1 MNTTL
6 MTKDTSSESKRL
18 ESLTKLLS
26 NNTIG
31 STFYVRKTLDSS
43 IKVVLAIMTVSASLL
58 TIFISLYLFIE
69 ALPVMGSIKI
79 WSIFLEII
87 MFILTSF
94 IALWTFFDKST
105 FSQKFRKQTIRNLA
119 IIVEM
124 LGVFLIVTLLIDYT
138 TSKDIL
144 SLVSVT
150 ITIIFE
156 FGILI
161 LLIHLFNSKTKKIN
175 QKYMKPLAFL
185 LIFLVLSIFIF
196 GIIEVIPEIYTL
208 SEIKQLLFGQTWN
221 PKKENFGAFNLFMGS
236 MIVTF
241 YAIIIVIPFGLSI
254 GIFMAEFVP
263 ENLYKHLKSSI
274 ELISAIPSVIM
285 GLISFKYFAKLIK
298 SIFFALG
305 VEQQYSV
312 GNIALTAS
320 ITLAF
325 MTVPMIASLTDD
337 ALRSVP
343 KELKKSALALGS
355 SHWEVIARVS
365 IPYNRSSISSAI
377 ILAFGRIFG
386 ETMVVLMVAGSNPAL
401 SKGLLNP
408 LQGIYAL
415 PAAIALEVSDVVVD
429 DPQWHALFYLGLELL
444 TISFVITVLGRRIA
458 SGKLTFTSVK
468 KLFKKGCSYLWN
480 RLSKRKEEEIKYS
493 ENNNFARFTK
503 DKFMHPKN
511 KYFQSRPT
519 SPSEEQLNTEYFET
533 LMCSN
538 SSILSKYKIR
548 KQRIYTGIFTLL
560 TFIVLGVLG
569 LVFFSV
575 GIDGFRNIDFQDI
588 IPGKPSFSRMVQGH
602 YGYLTSTIGSI
613 LVVGTAAL
621 IGLPISTAAGIYLTF
636 YLKPTNKL
644 GQMIKNGIQNIA
656 SVPSVVVGLFGWGIF
671 VSTFGWG
678 KSVLSGGFTLMIMM
692 IPIVTSTTIEA
703 LNQVPN
709 DFRQGSLAL
718 GSTKWESI
726 KEHNLRYAFPSI
738 ITGYLFSISRVI
750 GETAPIILTA
760 AAARYAPTYFPSGLT
775 NSAVAMLPFDIYEFG
790 LYTDVIYPNSFS
802 WAMTCALILLVI
814 ALGLFVFGQ
823 ILRSKL
829 QVKYD

>member
-1 MNTTL
+1 
-6 MTKDTSSESKRL
+6 
-18 ESLTKLLS
+18 
-26 NNTIG
+26 
-31 STFYVRKTLDSS
+31 
-43 IKVVLAIMTVSASLL
+43 
-58 TIFISLYLFIE
+58 
-69 ALPVMGSIKI
+69 
-79 WSIFLEII
+79 
-87 MFILTSF
+87 
-94 IALWTFFDKST
+94 
-105 FSQKFRKQTIRNLA
+105 
-119 IIVEM
+119 M

-468 KLFKKGCSYLWN
+468 KLFDKTVGSDSKYDYHFIPGRELINSDQIWQVNVPYGVKRIERIGGGNFLVVSRSNLSNANCPITPKSREDEEIISIVSRGGTILNKLSIGNRYLHAIYKSRDGNLISIVSTGYDDTAESMIIDENGNEYLTAHDAVLYPSSNGNYLVSRRAARPARIPWDNEIYSISSESKITKYNLRNIFKFIKG
-480 RLSKRKEEEIKYS
+480 KEEDTVINTNVLWAFDNDILLLCSRKNDNELIHSLNLYEIGTGKLIW
-493 ENNNFARFTK
+493 K
-503 DKFMHPKN
+503 LDKQN
-511 KYFQSRPT
+511 ALNVTAVTR
-519 SPSEEQLNTEYFET
+519 SEENEEYILLDHWLNEDKIFNTIIRKSDGAVITNVINGEVWSAIGSRDGFFYGNVKANLTNGQLRSLIMQFTPQFEVLHFGLTYQNNILENPGELEGLVWGINKNVELGGKCYPFVTSIYDMRIDLPKRESTEERA
-533 LMCSN
+533 LPVN
-538 SSILSKYKIR
+538 PVILEGVWVIDEITEDSVMLVGQIDPKDGVLRKIR
-548 KQRIYTGIFTLL
+548 VDR
-560 TFIVLGVLG
+560 G
-569 LVFFSV
+569 L
-575 GIDGFRNIDFQDI
+575 IC
-588 IPGKPSFSRMVQGH
+588 
-602 YGYLTSTIGSI
+602 L
-613 LVVGTAAL
+613 
-621 IGLPISTAAGIYLTF
+621 
-636 YLKPTNKL
+636 
-644 GQMIKNGIQNIA
+644 
-656 SVPSVVVGLFGWGIF
+656 
-671 VSTFGWG
+671 
-678 KSVLSGGFTLMIMM
+678 
-692 IPIVTSTTIEA
+692 
-703 LNQVPN
+703 
-709 DFRQGSLAL
+709 
-718 GSTKWESI
+718 
-726 KEHNLRYAFPSI
+726 
-738 ITGYLFSISRVI
+738 
-750 GETAPIILTA
+750 
-760 AAARYAPTYFPSGLT
+760 
-775 NSAVAMLPFDIYEFG
+775 
-790 LYTDVIYPNSFS
+790 
-802 WAMTCALILLVI
+802 
-814 ALGLFVFGQ
+814 
-823 ILRSKL
+823 
-829 QVKYD
+829 